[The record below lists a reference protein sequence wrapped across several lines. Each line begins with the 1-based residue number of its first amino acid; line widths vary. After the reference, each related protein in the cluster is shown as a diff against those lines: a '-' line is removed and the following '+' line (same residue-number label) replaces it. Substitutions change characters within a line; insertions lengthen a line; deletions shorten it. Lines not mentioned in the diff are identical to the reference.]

1 MHQLNEILLGAIAMA
16 SFVAGLYFLKFWR
29 STHDRFFLF
38 FAIAFWI
45 EAVNR
50 VLLALM
56 NPLPEE
62 FPIFYLIRLFAFGL
76 ILFAIVD
83 KNLPNRS
90 NKREI

>member
-29 STHDRFFLF
+29 STRGRFFLF
-38 FAIAFWI
+38 FAIGFWI
-45 EAVNR
+45 EAINR
-50 VLLALM
+50 VLLAFM
-56 NPLPEE
+56 DPLPEE

-83 KNLPNRS
+83 KNWPNKSIRQ
-90 NKREI
+90 